1 MAGAIQRCLVGP
13 IWSKDQLMTEVRL
26 GHPTD
31 APAGSAQDY
40 RSAKWTVLVSSAI
53 SVLMA
58 VACLV
63 IAS

>member
-1 MAGAIQRCLVGP
+1 
-13 IWSKDQLMTEVRL
+13 MTEVWL

-31 APAGSAQDY
+31 APADSAQDY

-63 IAS
+63 ITS